1 MARKKIALIGAG
13 QLGGNLALLAAERE
27 LGDIVLYDIP
37 AVEGMAKGKA
47 LDISQLLPVEGFDAR
62 ITGTASY
69 EDVAGADVCIITA
82 GVPRKPGMSRE
93 DLLGT
98 NLKIITDVAS
108 NLKRVSPGAFCMVVS
123 NPLDAMVYA
132 FKQLTGFPKQRV
144 VGMAGVLDSSRFR
157 TFIAME
163 LGVSVEDVQAF
174 VLGGHGDDM
183 VPLVRCCTV
192 GGIPVAD
199 LLPKERIDAIV
210 DRTRKGGGELVAL
223 YKTGSAYF
231 APAASCIAMAE
242 AYLKDKKRVLPCAA
256 YLEGEYGI
264 QGCYFGVPVVI
275 GAGGV
280 ERVIELK
287 LSGEERALVSKSL
300 ESVKKTVAE
309 TKL

>member
-1 MARKKIALIGAG
+1 MGRKKIALIGAG
-13 QLGGNLALLAAERE
+13 QIGGNLALLAAERQ
-27 LGDIVLYDIP
+27 LGDIVLYDIA

-47 LDISQLLPVEGFDAR
+47 LDISQLLPVAGFDAR
-62 ITGTASY
+62 ITGTSSY

-82 GVPRKPGMSRE
+82 GIPRKPGMSRE

-98 NLKIITDVAS
+98 NLKIISDVAS
-108 NLKRVSPGAFCMVVS
+108 NLKRVCPEAFCIVVS

-132 FKQLTGFPKQRV
+132 FKKLTGFPKQRV
-144 VGMAGVLDSSRFR
+144 VGMAGVLDSARFR

-192 GGIPVAD
+192 GGIPVSD

-223 YKTGSAYF
+223 YKTGSAYY

-280 ERVIELK
+280 ERVLQLK
-287 LSGEERALVSKSL
+287 LSEEERALVAKSL
-300 ESVKKTVAE
+300 ESVQKTVAE

>member
-1 MARKKIALIGAG
+1 MGRKKIALIGAG
-13 QLGGNLALLAAERE
+13 QIGGNLALLAAERE
-27 LGDIVLYDIP
+27 LGDILLYDI
-37 AVEGMAKGKA
+37 AAAEGMAKGKA
-47 LDISQLLPVEGFDAR
+47 LDISQLLPVAGFDACL
-62 ITGTASY
+62 TGTSSY
-69 EDVAGADVCIITA
+69 DEVAGADVCIITA
-82 GVPRKPGMSRE
+82 GIPRKPGMSRE

-98 NLKIITDVAS
+98 NLKIIGDVAG
-108 NLKRVSPGAFCMVVS
+108 NLKRVCPGAFCIVVS

-132 FKQLTGFPKQRV
+132 FKKLTGFPKQRV
-144 VGMAGVLDSSRFR
+144 VGMAGMLDSARFR

-163 LGVSVEDVQAF
+163 LQVSVEDVQAF

-192 GGIPVAD
+192 GGIPVTD

-210 DRTRKGGGELVAL
+210 DRTRKGGGELVGL

-242 AYLKDKKRVLPCAA
+242 AYLRDKKRVLPCAA

-264 QGCYFGVPVVI
+264 QGYYFGVPVVI

-280 ERVIELK
+280 ERVLQLK
-287 LSGEERALVSKSL
+287 LSEEERTLVGKSL
-300 ESVKKTVAE
+300 ESVKKSVAE